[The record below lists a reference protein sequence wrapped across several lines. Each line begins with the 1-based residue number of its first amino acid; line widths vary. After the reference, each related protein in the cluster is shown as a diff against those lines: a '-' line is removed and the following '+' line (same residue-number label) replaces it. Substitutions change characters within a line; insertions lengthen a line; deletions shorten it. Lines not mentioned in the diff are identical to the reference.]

1 MLKFLG
7 ASMSIDIG
15 SDSIRISVED
25 QNDIWSERS
34 VIAMYK
40 RTDGKESVLATGI
53 DALDM
58 WQRVPEDIDVVFPF
72 SSGGISNLE
81 AGLQLLRHIFV
92 EVQGRLLWISPK
104 LRVAIHHNA
113 SQGEKDGY
121 RQLMLKSG
129 AKKVSLVDRSFA
141 AAMGAGI
148 PVDEACG
155 YMVVNIGASTTE
167 ISVLALDRVAHFSRI
182 HVGGDMMNKAICSYL
197 EKKYKISLS
206 YFEAERLKC
215 THIQAVYKKDEQ
227 SVWVMGK
234 DTENGLP
241 KRLEI
246 PLWHISRS
254 VGPTIRLIA
263 NAIQGVLDKLP
274 PELSSDIMRTGI
286 VLVGGGAKVQG
297 LSAAISI
304 VTQHPVVVPDDPEDC
319 VIMGM
324 WSSPILA

>member
-15 SDSIRISVED
+15 SNSIRISVED

-58 WQRVPEDIDVVFPF
+58 WQRVPSDIDVVFPF
-72 SSGGISNLE
+72 SSGGISDLE

-104 LRVAIHHNA
+104 IRVAIHHSA
-113 SQGEKDGY
+113 TKVDRERYSH
-121 RQLMLKSG
+121 LLLKSG
-129 AKKVSLVDRSFA
+129 AKKVSLVNRSFA

-197 EKKYKISLS
+197 EKKY
-206 YFEAERLKC
+206 
-215 THIQAVYKKDEQ
+215 
-227 SVWVMGK
+227 SVTVSHFDYQW
-234 DTENGLP
+234 
-241 KRLEI
+241 
-246 PLWHISRS
+246 
-254 VGPTIRLIA
+254 
-263 NAIQGVLDKLP
+263 
-274 PELSSDIMRTGI
+274 
-286 VLVGGGAKVQG
+286 
-297 LSAAISI
+297 
-304 VTQHPVVVPDDPEDC
+304 C
-319 VIMGM
+319 VCQ
-324 WSSPILA
+324 